1 MSTTPTKSSRTADL
15 ITKAAVFSAH
25 MQPKLTHL
33 LIAANEVLQAA
44 RMAVIELRI
53 KDIYATPAEEDN

>member
-1 MSTTPTKSSRTADL
+1 MTTTKTKSSRTADL

-33 LIAANEVLQAA
+33 LTAANEVLQAA
-44 RMAVIELRI
+44 RMAVIEIRI
-53 KDIYATPAEEDN
+53 KDIGAVSVKENN